1 MAARHAGAW
10 VDVRWIVCEIMF
22 EALTEKLQTA
32 FRHLS
37 SRGKL
42 GPREVRDGLKEVRVA
57 LLEADVAYDVVKDFV
72 NHVQNEALGEEILKG
87 LNPTQQIVKIV
98 DEELVRL
105 LGSETARLKLAAQPP
120 TVILLAGLQGSGKT
134 TSAGKLA
141 ARLAQEGHTPL
152 LAATDVY
159 RPAAIEQLQ
168 QVGGQVGVPVF
179 SLGNQQ
185 KPVDIARAAV
195 AQAKST
201 GRDVVII
208 DTAGRLHLDEEMMA
222 EIEGLEQ
229 AFPEAQT
236 LLVIDS
242 MTGQDAVNVAREFGR
257 RLHLEGLVL
266 TKLDSDARGGAA
278 LSARAIT
285 GVPIMYV
292 GISERMDGLDV
303 FHPDRMAQRIL
314 GMGDVLTL
322 VEKAQ
327 QTINAEEA
335 ATLQE
340 KLLKQRFNLEDF
352 REQLQR
358 VRGMGPMDQLLSMI
372 PGMGGM
378 AGMGD
383 VTLEEKELDRVEA
396 VINSM
401 TPEERHNPD
410 LLNASRKRRVARGA
424 GLEVQDVNIVLKEFR
439 QLSQLMGA
447 VGKGKSVNLGG
458 MRLGRR

>member
-1 MAARHAGAW
+1 
-10 VDVRWIVCEIMF
+10 MF

-42 GPREVRDGLKEVRVA
+42 GPKEVREGLKEVRVA
-57 LLEADVAYDVVKDFV
+57 LLEADVAYDVVKDFI
-72 NHVQNEALGEEILKG
+72 NQVQTQALGEEILRG

-98 DEELVRL
+98 DEELMKL
-105 LGSETARLKLAAQPP
+105 LGEEAAKIKFASQPP

-134 TSAGKLA
+134 TTAGKLA
-141 ARLAQEGHTPL
+141 IRLQQDGHLPL
-152 LAATDVY
+152 LAAGDIY

-168 QVGGQVGVPVF
+168 QIGQQIGVPVF
-179 SLGNQQ
+179 TLGDQK
-185 KPVDIARAAV
+185 KPVEIAKGAI

-201 GRDVVII
+201 GRDVVIV
-208 DTAGRLHLDEEMMA
+208 DTAGRLHLDEEMTR
-222 EIEGLEQ
+222 EIEGLEK
-229 AFPEAQT
+229 ALPEAET
-236 LLVIDS
+236 LLVIDA

-257 RLHLEGLVL
+257 RLSLNGLIL

-278 LSARAIT
+278 LSARALT
-285 GVPIMYV
+285 GVPIKFV
-292 GISERMDGLDV
+292 GTGERMEALDV
-303 FHPDRMAQRIL
+303 FYPDRMAQRIL

-327 QTINAEEA
+327 QTITAQEA
-335 ATLQE
+335 AQLQE

-358 VRGMGPMDQLLSMI
+358 VRGMGPMDQLMSMI
-372 PGMGGM
+372 PGMGAM
-378 AGMGD
+378 AGGMGD
-383 VTLEEKELDRVEA
+383 MKVEEKELDRVEA

-401 TPEERHNPD
+401 TPGERQDPEV
-410 LLNASRKRRVARGA
+410 LNASRKRRIARGA

-447 VGKGKSVNLGG
+447 VGKGKPINLGG

>member
-1 MAARHAGAW
+1 
-10 VDVRWIVCEIMF
+10 MF

-42 GPREVRDGLKEVRVA
+42 GPKEVREGLKEVRVA
-57 LLEADVAYDVVKDFV
+57 LLEADVAYDVVKDFI
-72 NHVQNEALGEEILKG
+72 NHVQNQALGEEILRG

-98 DEELVRL
+98 DEELRRL
-105 LGSETARLKLAAQPP
+105 LGEEAARIKFASQPP

-134 TSAGKLA
+134 TTAGKLA
-141 ARLAQEGHTPL
+141 IRLQQDGHTPL
-152 LAATDVY
+152 LVAGDIY
-159 RPAAIEQLQ
+159 RPAAIEQLKQIGQ
-168 QVGGQVGVPVF
+168 QINVPVF
-179 SLGNQQ
+179 SLGDQK
-185 KPVDIARAAV
+185 KPVEIAKAAI

-201 GRDVVII
+201 GRDVVIV
-208 DTAGRLHLDEEMMA
+208 DTAGRLHLDEEMMQ
-222 EIEGLEQ
+222 EIEALEKSL
-229 AFPEAQT
+229 PEAET
-236 LLVIDS
+236 LLVIDA

-257 RLHLEGLVL
+257 RLSLNGLIL

-278 LSARAIT
+278 LSARALT
-285 GVPIMYV
+285 GVPIKFV
-292 GISERMDGLDV
+292 GTGERMEALDV
-303 FHPDRMAQRIL
+303 FYPDRMAQRIL

-327 QTINAEEA
+327 QTISAQEA
-335 ATLQE
+335 AELQD

-358 VRGMGPMDQLLSMI
+358 VRGMGSMDQLLAMI

-378 AGMGD
+378 VGRGD
-383 VTLEEKELDRVEA
+383 MQVEEKELDRVEA

-401 TPEERHNPD
+401 TPGERRDPD
-410 LLNASRKRRVARGA
+410 ILNASRKRRIAKGA

-447 VGKGKSVNLGG
+447 MGKGKGINLGG

>member
-1 MAARHAGAW
+1 MLPA
-10 VDVRWIVCEIMF
+10 
-22 EALTEKLQTA
+22 
-32 FRHLS
+32 
-37 SRGKL
+37 
-42 GPREVRDGLKEVRVA
+42 
-57 LLEADVAYDVVKDFV
+57 
-72 NHVQNEALGEEILKG
+72 
-87 LNPTQQIVKIV
+87 
-98 DEELVRL
+98 
-105 LGSETARLKLAAQPP
+105 
-120 TVILLAGLQGSGKT
+120 
-134 TSAGKLA
+134 
-141 ARLAQEGHTPL
+141 
-152 LAATDVY
+152 
-159 RPAAIEQLQ
+159 AAIEQLQ
-168 QVGGQVGVPVF
+168 QVEASGVPVF

>member
-1 MAARHAGAW
+1 
-10 VDVRWIVCEIMF
+10 MF

-42 GPREVRDGLKEVRVA
+42 GPKEVREGLKEVRVA
-57 LLEADVAYDVVKDFV
+57 LLEADVAYDVVKDFI
-72 NHVQNEALGEEILKG
+72 NQVQNKALGEDLLRG
-87 LNPTQQIVKIV
+87 LNPAQQIVKIV
-98 DEELVRL
+98 HEELVAL
-105 LGSETARLKLAAQPP
+105 LGEEASRLKFASSPP

-141 ARLAQEGHTPL
+141 LRLLQDGRQPL
-152 LAATDVY
+152 LAATDIY

-168 QVGGQVGVPVF
+168 QIGQQIGVPVF
-179 SLGNQQ
+179 SLGTGQ
-185 KPVDIARAAV
+185 KPVDIARGAI
-195 AQAKST
+195 AQAKNT

-222 EIEGLEQ
+222 EIEGIDK
-229 AFPEAQT
+229 AFPEAET

-242 MTGQDAVNVAREFGR
+242 MTGQDAVNVAKEFGR
-257 RLHLEGLVL
+257 RLHLDGLIL

-285 GVPIMYV
+285 GVPIKFV
-292 GISERMDGLDV
+292 GQGERMEALDV
-303 FHPDRMAQRIL
+303 FYPDRMAQRIL

-327 QTINAEEA
+327 QTITQQEAEK
-335 ATLQE
+335 LQE
-340 KLLKQRFNLEDF
+340 KLFKQKFNLEDF
-352 REQLQR
+352 AEQLRR

-372 PGMGGM
+372 PGMN
-378 AGMGD
+378 AAQMGD
-383 VTLEEKELDRVEA
+383 VSVDEKELDRVEA

-401 TPEERHNPD
+401 TPRERRDPD
-410 LLNASRKRRVARGA
+410 VLNASRKRRVAKGA

-447 VGKGKSVNLGG
+447 MGKGKTFNLGG
-458 MRLGRR
+458 MKLGRR